1 MCQVGAYKRSQQER
15 ARRQDKKHRKER
27 PDFGV
32 MEWPQA
38 QHIYLEGH

>member
-1 MCQVGAYKRSQQER
+1 MCQAGAYKRFPQER
-15 ARRQDKKHRKER
+15 ACRHVKKHRKER